1 MTNINNSKMLLNNS
15 KMLLKNSK
23 VLTNRQYQT
32 TATCCPAK
40 AEYCSDTIATIG
52 DSIIQHGKFN
62 DRIYLMKLSKLDFPD
77 IIEELDRMAYR
88 EGYSKIFAK
97 IPAFAKDKF
106 IYNDY
111 IIEARIPK
119 FYNGKDNVYFM
130 GKYFVESRMFD
141 RRIEEINEILDVTA
155 SYENKKVD
163 KNVKF
168 NLPYGFD
175 YRICDKSDIYKIVD
189 VYKKVFN
196 TYPFPIYDPEYIAK
210 TMDENFIYFSIQK
223 DDEIIALSSS
233 EMDIDSRNVEM
244 TDFATLPEYQGRG
257 LALYLLCK
265 MEDEMIKRDIKVAYT
280 ISRALSHGANIIFAK
295 MGYKYS
301 GTLYNNTNISIDK
314 TTSGNFES
322 MNVWYIYL

>member
-1 MTNINNSKMLLNNS
+1 MITNSDAI
-15 KMLLKNSK
+15 
-23 VLTNRQYQT
+23 T
-32 TATCCPAK
+32 TV
-40 AEYCSDTIATIG
+40 G

-62 DRIYLMKLSKLDFPD
+62 DRIYLMKLSRQDFPD
-77 IIEELDRMAYR
+77 IIEELDRIALR

-97 IPAFAKDKF
+97 IPVFAKDKF
-106 IYNDY
+106 IDDDY

-119 FYNGKDNVYFM
+119 FYNGRENVYFM

-141 RRIEEINEILDVTA
+141 SRIEEINEVLDVA
-155 SYENKKVD
+155 MSYENEKKNEK
-163 KNVKF
+163 KNENICKNIKF
-168 NLPYGFD
+168 DLPYGFD
-175 YRICDKSDIYKIVD
+175 YRICDKSHIYQIAD

-196 TYPFPIYDPEYIAK
+196 TYPFPIHDPEYIAK

-223 DDEIIALSSS
+223 NGEIVALSSS
-233 EMDIDSRNVEM
+233 EVDIDSQNVEM
-244 TDFATLPEYQGRG
+244 TDFATLPEYRWKGF
-257 LALYLLCK
+257 ALYLLHR

-314 TTSGNFES
+314 TTSGFES
-322 MNVWYIYL
+322 MNVWYRYL